1 MEEDK
6 VGEAVV
12 LVEEAGLVAEVGPQ
26 AVVPNTGDDLLY
38 RVSQQVSD
46 LGWVD

>member
-12 LVEEAGLVAEVGPQ
+12 LVEEAGLVAEVWPQ
-26 AVVPNTGDDLLY
+26 AVIPSEG
-38 RVSQQVSD
+38 
-46 LGWVD
+46 